1 MKTLLLLLSFFF
13 VQFLSQVAQAKEVTT
28 NEVSMPNA
36 PDWVTET
43 RVNGIVEKI
52 QTLLQWDIRR
62 IHVTFYSDEA
72 AFENVHHMGPTVLA
86 FSRKSDNSVH
96 VGPRVTSENFE
107 GVFGHEL
114 THVISFQKYH
124 DAIPSWLE
132 EGLANYLVKRGD
144 PDYAWMAT
152 QPPLRDI
159 HELTH
164 PFNGTTDHVRFVY
177 MASRA
182 LIDMIAAKCD
192 LNDLLQLSV
201 GKKMETYFGTYCG
214 IPDLNAEFR
223 KWIASKKN
231 HS

>member
-1 MKTLLLLLSFFF
+1 MSHILSSVFIFFF
-13 VQFLSQVAQAKEVTT
+13 AFSALSKEVIT

-36 PDWVTET
+36 PAWVSDG
-43 RVNGIVEKI
+43 RVNTVVEKI
-52 QTLLQWDIRR
+52 QRLLQWDIRK

-72 AFENVHHMGPTVLA
+72 AFENVHHLGPTVLA

-96 VGPRVTSENFE
+96 VGPRVTSENFD

-152 QPPLRDI
+152 QPALKDI
-159 HELTH
+159 HELSH
-164 PFNGTTDHVRFVY
+164 PFHGDANHVRYVY
-177 MASRA
+177 MSSRA
-182 LIDMIAAKCD
+182 LIDMIASRCD
-192 LNDLLQLSV
+192 LSDLLQLSV
-201 GKKMETYFGTYCG
+201 GKKMESYFGTYCG
-214 IPDLNAEFR
+214 ISDLNSEFQ
-223 KWIASKKN
+223 KWIELKKG
-231 HS
+231 H